1 MRTEVLRLVEAFPG
15 VTIGRIDRFL
25 GCDAAPY
32 LRQLEGEGLICLA
45 SSASAGRGRPA
56 VCAWPTIARP
66 KVVKVTPDLE
76 EEHARTVA
84 AVTRWV
90 VELGAMRDARGA
102 SEAVKR
108 GAELAVA
115 MLATIYRAPHRYAR
129 EVPLASVANADG
141 RTMMRA
147 ARLLQERG
155 AIDLFERKGAG
166 RVTTI
171 HLQTVPPYPLS

>member
-1 MRTEVLRLVEAFPG
+1 MRDDIIRLITAFPG
-15 VTIGRIDRFL
+15 VSVGRVHRFIDGARPYV
-25 GCDAAPY
+25 AA
-32 LRQLEGEGLICLA
+32 LEGDGLIRRETVI
-45 SSASAGRGRPA
+45 GPRGKGIEVLRMTAEPA
-56 VCAWPTIARP
+56 R
-66 KVVKVTPDLE
+66 VVKVTPDLE
-76 EEHARTVA
+76 GEHTRTVA

-102 SEAVKR
+102 SGAVKR
-108 GAELAVA
+108 GADLALD

-129 EVPLASVANADG
+129 EVPLASLANADG

-147 ARLLQERG
+147 ARMLQERG

-171 HLQTVPPYPLS
+171 QLKTVPPYPLS

>member
-1 MRTEVLRLVEAFPG
+1 MRADVLRLVEAFPG
-15 VTIGRIDRFL
+15 VSISRVSRFL
-25 GCDAAPY
+25 GGDAAPY
-32 LRQLEGEGLICLA
+32 LERLKAEGLVRIQTA
-45 SSASAGRGRPA
+45 PAARRGRPPA
-56 VCAWPTIARP
+56 CVWPAIDRP
-66 KVVKVTPDLE
+66 KAVEVTPDLE
-76 EEHARTVA
+76 GEHARTVA

-90 VELGAMRDARGA
+90 VDLGAMRDARGA
-102 SEAVKR
+102 SDAVKR
-108 GAELAVA
+108 GAELALA

-171 HLQTVPPYPLS
+171 QLQTVPPYPLS